1 MHDELA
7 YLSATEAVA
16 RFKSRDLSP
25 VELLDAVI
33 ARAEATEP
41 HINAFM
47 DTYFDEAREQAS
59 AAAAA
64 YVAGTARP
72 LEGLPIAVKDE
83 PRIAGRRWT
92 QGSLL
97 LKDEIAD
104 GTDPIA
110 QRVLDAGGIAHAH
123 TATPEFSMAIVT
135 WTHLHGITRSPW
147 NLSVTSGG
155 SSGGSAASLAAGSSV
170 LATGSDI
177 GGSIRIPAAMNGL
190 VGFKPPWG
198 RVPEFWP
205 WNREPYAASGPLGR
219 SVADVIMFENMISG
233 PLVGDMYSLPPLE
246 LPTGMPP
253 VAGMRIALS
262 PDLGYFNPDQEI
274 LEALERAA
282 ERLRDLGA
290 AVDRV
295 ELSWTDQAV
304 ETAMTHL
311 SFQSGEI
318 LASAVPDPNDERL
331 TPYIRDLLARPP
343 VTAGEWMESWRYG
356 DEMYAEL
363 QRKVFLAGYDALICP
378 TVVTTEIA
386 ADFGHP
392 DSAAKGD
399 LDDMLDLVMTY
410 PFNIL
415 GRLPVVNMPIGFAPS
430 NGIPIGMQI
439 VGPPDTDAVPF
450 RVALGLETANGNLF
464 ERHRPDFTVS
474 SRNRPQM
481 GRTRAA
487 TG

>member
-1 MHDELA
+1 MSDELA

-16 RFKSRDLSP
+16 RFRSRELSP

-47 DTYFDEAREQAS
+47 DTYFDEARAQAGI
-59 AAAAA
+59 AADA
-64 YVAGTARP
+64 YVAGTART
-72 LEGLPIAVKDE
+72 LEGLPVAVKDE

-97 LKDEIAD
+97 FKDEIAD

-147 NLSVTSGG
+147 NLALTCGG
-155 SSGGSAASLAAGSSV
+155 SSGGSGASLAAGSST

-198 RVPEFWP
+198 RVPELWP

-219 SVADVIMFENMISG
+219 SVADVIMFENVISG

-246 LPTGMPP
+246 LPTESSP

-274 LEALERAA
+274 VEALEGAA
-282 ERLRDLGA
+282 AQLRDLGA
-290 AVDRV
+290 DVDRV
-295 ELSWTDQAV
+295 EMNWTDQAF
-304 ETAMTHL
+304 ETAQTHL

-318 LASAVPDPNDERL
+318 LGRVIPDPADERL
-331 TPYIRDLLARPP
+331 TPYVRELLELPP
-343 VTAGEWMESWRYG
+343 VSTGEWMESWRYG

-363 QRKVFLAGYDALICP
+363 QRKVFLAGYDALMCP
-378 TVVTTEIA
+378 TVVTTSIA

-392 DSAAKGD
+392 DSDAKGD
-399 LDDMLDLVMTY
+399 LSQMLDLVMTY

-415 GRLPVVNMPIGFAPS
+415 GKLPVVNMPIGIAPS
-430 NGIPIGMQI
+430 TGVPIGMQI
-439 VGPPDTDAVPF
+439 VGPPDADAVPF
-450 RVALGLETANGNLF
+450 RVALSLEAANGEFF
-464 ERHRPDFTVS
+464 ETKRPLI
-474 SRNRPQM
+474 
-481 GRTRAA
+481 
-487 TG
+487 

>member
-1 MHDELA
+1 MTAELA
-7 YLSATEAVA
+7 YLTATEAVA
-16 RFKSRDLSP
+16 RFRNRDLSP
-25 VELLDAVI
+25 VDLLEAVI

-41 HINAFM
+41 HVNAFV

-59 AAAAA
+59 AAADA

-72 LEGLPIAVKDE
+72 LEGIPVAIKDE

-92 QGSLL
+92 QGSVLFQ
-97 LKDEIAD
+97 DEIAD

-123 TATPEFSMAIVT
+123 TTTPEFSMAIVT

-147 NLSVTSGG
+147 NLSVTCGG
-155 SSGGSAASLAAGSSV
+155 SSGGSAASLAAGSSL

-198 RVPEFWP
+198 RVPELWP

-219 SVADVIMFENMISG
+219 SVADVIMFENVISG

-246 LPTGMPP
+246 LPTEMPP

-274 LEALERAA
+274 LAALERTA

-290 AVDRV
+290 AAERV
-295 ELSWTDQAV
+295 ELNWTDQTL

-318 LASAVPDPNDERL
+318 LASAVPDPADARL
-331 TPYIRDLLARPP
+331 TPYIRELLAQPP
-343 VTAGEWMESWRYG
+343 VSVGEWMESWRYG

-378 TVVTTEIA
+378 TVVTTSIA

-392 DSAAKGD
+392 DSAAKAD
-399 LDDMLDLVMTY
+399 LSDMLALVMTY

-415 GRLPVVNMPIGFAPS
+415 GKLPVVNMPIGLAPS
-430 NGIPIGMQI
+430 TGVPIGMQI
-439 VGPPDTDAVPF
+439 VGPPDADAVPF
-450 RVALGLETANGNLF
+450 RLALGLEAANGAF
-464 ERHRPDFTVS
+464 FDKHRPLIEPTS
-474 SRNRPQM
+474 SSVPR
-481 GRTRAA
+481 
-487 TG
+487 

>member
-1 MHDELA
+1 MTAELA
-7 YLSATEAVA
+7 YLTATEAVA
-16 RFKSRDLSP
+16 RFRDRDLSP
-25 VELLDAVI
+25 VELLEAVI

-47 DTYFDEAREQAS
+47 DTYFDEARAQARK
-59 AAAAA
+59 AADA
-64 YVAGTARP
+64 YVAGTARS
-72 LEGLPIAVKDE
+72 LEGIPVAIKDE

-97 LKDEIAD
+97 FRDVIAD
-104 GTDPIA
+104 ATDPVA

-123 TATPEFSMAIVT
+123 TTTPEFSMAIVT

-147 NLSVTSGG
+147 NLSTTCGG

-198 RVPEFWP
+198 RVPELWP

-219 SVADVIMFENMISG
+219 SVADVIMFENVISG

-246 LPTGMPP
+246 LPKEMPP

-274 LEALERAA
+274 VDALEAAA
-282 ERLRDLGA
+282 ARLRELGA
-290 AVDRV
+290 DVDRI
-295 ELSWTDQAV
+295 EMNWTDRAF

-318 LASAVPDPNDERL
+318 LGSVIPDPADERL
-331 TPYIRDLLARPP
+331 TPYIREFLEHPP
-343 VTAGEWMESWRYG
+343 VSTGEWLESWRYG

-363 QRKVFLAGYDALICP
+363 QRKAFLAGYDALICP
-378 TVVTTEIA
+378 TVVTTSIA

-392 DSAAKGD
+392 DSEAQGG
-399 LDDMLDLVMTY
+399 LSDMLGLVMTY

-415 GRLPVVNMPIGFAPS
+415 GKLPVVNMPIGIAPS
-430 NGIPIGMQI
+430 TGVPMGMQI
-439 VGPPDTDAVPF
+439 VGPPDADAVPF
-450 RVALGLETANGNLF
+450 RVALGL
-464 ERHRPDFTVS
+464 
-474 SRNRPQM
+474 
-481 GRTRAA
+481 
-487 TG
+487 

>member
-1 MHDELA
+1 MTDELA
-7 YLSATEAVA
+7 YLGATEAIA
-16 RFKSRDLSP
+16 GFRSRDLSP

-33 ARAEATEP
+33 ARADATEP
-41 HINAFM
+41 HINAFV
-47 DTYFDEAREQAS
+47 DTYYDEARAQAV
-59 AAAAA
+59 AAADA
-64 YVAGTARP
+64 YVTGNARP
-72 LEGLPIAVKDE
+72 LEGIPVAIKDE

-97 LKDEIAD
+97 FKDEIAD

-147 NLSVTSGG
+147 NLAVTCGG
-155 SSGGSAASLAAGSSV
+155 SSGGSGASLAAGSAT

-198 RVPEFWP
+198 RVPELWP
-205 WNREPYAASGPLGR
+205 WNREPYAASGPLAR
-219 SVADVIMFENMISG
+219 SVADAIMFENVISG

-246 LPTGMPP
+246 LPTEMPP

-262 PDLGYFNPDQEI
+262 PDLGYFHPDQEI
-274 LEALERAA
+274 LESLERTA
-282 ERLRDLGA
+282 ERLRELGA
-290 AVDRV
+290 VVDQV
-295 ELSWTDQAV
+295 ELGWTDQAL

-318 LASAVPDPNDERL
+318 MRSVLPDPADERL
-331 TPYIRDLLARPP
+331 TPYIRELLDHPP
-343 VTAGEWMESWRYG
+343 VSVGEWMESWRYG

-363 QRKVFLAGYDALICP
+363 QLKVFLAGYDALICP
-378 TVVTTEIA
+378 TVVTTSIA

-392 DSAAKGD
+392 DSDAQGD
-399 LDDMLDLVMTY
+399 LDDMLDLVMTF

-415 GRLPVVNMPIGFAPS
+415 GKLPVVNMPIGLAPS
-430 NGIPIGMQI
+430 TGVPIGMQI
-439 VGPPDTDAVPF
+439 VGPPDADAVPF
-450 RVALGLETANGNLF
+450 RVALGLESANGKF
-464 ERHRPDFTVS
+464 FDTKRPLI
-474 SRNRPQM
+474 
-481 GRTRAA
+481 
-487 TG
+487 

>member
-1 MHDELA
+1 VSDELA

-16 RFKSRDLSP
+16 RFRSR
-25 VELLDAVI
+25 
-33 ARAEATEP
+33 
-41 HINAFM
+41 
-47 DTYFDEAREQAS
+47 
-59 AAAAA
+59 
-64 YVAGTARP
+64 VAGTART
-72 LEGLPIAVKDE
+72 LEGLPVAVKDE

-97 LKDEIAD
+97 FKDEIAD

-147 NLSVTSGG
+147 NLALTCGG
-155 SSGGSAASLAAGSSV
+155 SSGGSGASLAAGSST

-198 RVPEFWP
+198 RVPELWP

-219 SVADVIMFENMISG
+219 SVADVIMFENVISG

-246 LPTGMPP
+246 LPTESSP

-274 LEALERAA
+274 VEALEGAA
-282 ERLRDLGA
+282 AQLRDLGA
-290 AVDRV
+290 DVDRV
-295 ELSWTDQAV
+295 EMNWTDQAF
-304 ETAMTHL
+304 ETAQTHL
-311 SFQSGEI
+311 SFQSGEVLRSALPD
-318 LASAVPDPNDERL
+318 LADERL
-331 TPYIRDLLARPP
+331 TPYIRGLLALPP
-343 VTAGEWMESWRYG
+343 ISTGEWMESWRYG

-363 QRKVFLAGYDALICP
+363 QRKVFLAGYDALMCP
-378 TVVTTEIA
+378 TVVTTSIA

-392 DSAAKGD
+392 DSDAKGD
-399 LDDMLDLVMTY
+399 LSQMLDLVMTY

-415 GRLPVVNMPIGFAPS
+415 GKLPVVNMPIGIAPS
-430 NGIPIGMQI
+430 TGVPIGMQI
-439 VGPPDTDAVPF
+439 VGPPDADAVPF
-450 RVALGLETANGNLF
+450 RVALSLEAANGEFF
-464 ERHRPDFTVS
+464 ETKRPLI
-474 SRNRPQM
+474 
-481 GRTRAA
+481 
-487 TG
+487 